1 MMKALSL
8 EQMELVNGGIEVGL
22 SIQRK
27 IDLDICIFL
36 FKLHS
41 DDILCF
47 IEQNCKNEEEEDYVF
62 SVWDSILI

>member
-27 IDLDICIFL
+27 AELTLDIFF

-41 DDILCF
+41 DDILDF
-47 IEQNCKNEEEEDYVF
+47 IEQNCRNEEEEDYVY

>member
-27 IDLDICIFL
+27 AELT
-36 FKLHS
+36 
-41 DDILCF
+41 
-47 IEQNCKNEEEEDYVF
+47 
-62 SVWDSILI
+62 

>member
-1 MMKALSL
+1 MMKALTL

-27 IDLDICIFL
+27 AELALTIFF

-41 DDILCF
+41 DDILDF
-47 IEQNCKNEEEEDYVF
+47 IEENCRNEEEEEFVY
-62 SVWDSILI
+62 SVWDSIVI

>member
-27 IDLDICIFL
+27 IELDVDIFL
-36 FKLHS
+36 FKLRS
-41 DDILCF
+41 DDILYF
-47 IEQNCKNEEEEDYVF
+47 IEQNCRNEEEEDYVY
-62 SVWDSILI
+62 SVWDNIVI

>member
-27 IDLDICIFL
+27 AELTLDIFF

-41 DDILCF
+41 DDILDF
-47 IEQNCKNEEEEDYVF
+47 IDKYCKNEEEEDFVF
-62 SVWDSILI
+62 SVWDSIVI